1 MVLIKPRQHMLGKQ
15 PTRNGSGQ
23 ASLTTR
29 RAMLNN
35 VYMFSELAPSD
46 ANILTEHSH
55 TRSYPANTILINEG
69 DQTDSLYVILD
80 GEVKVY
86 ASDETGKEIILNILR
101 PGEYFGELA
110 LVDDAPRSASVMTLS
125 AVKVMMISKA
135 DFKTCLTRSDEM
147 AFNLIRSLTKQ
158 VRALTDSVKSLAL
171 LDVYGRVA
179 HTLIELATEKN
190 GKLVIEQKLTHQEIA
205 NMVGASREMVS
216 RILKDLATGGYIS
229 VDKKSITINEKL
241 PSGW

>member
-1 MVLIKPRQHMLGKQ
+1 
-15 PTRNGSGQ
+15 
-23 ASLTTR
+23 
-29 RAMLNN
+29 MLNN

-55 TRSYPANTILINEG
+55 TRTYPANTILINEG

-86 ASDETGKEIILNILR
+86 ASDETGKEVILNILHA
-101 PGEYFGELA
+101 GEYFGELA
-110 LVDDAPRSASVMTLS
+110 LVDDAPRSASVMTL
-125 AVKVMMISKA
+125 APVKVMVISKA
-135 DFKTCLTRSDEM
+135 DFKQCLAKNSEM

-158 VRALTDSVKSLAL
+158 VRALTENVKSLAL
-171 LDVYGRVA
+171 MDVYGRVA
-179 HTLIELATEKN
+179 NTLLELSAEKE
-190 GKLVIEQKLTHQEIA
+190 GKRIIEQKLTHQDIA

-216 RILKDLATGGYIS
+216 RILKDLATGGYIT

-241 PSGW
+241 PAGW